1 MNIDPKLFDIKMVK
15 NSFDQATFGVGQIMT
30 YAPVGSS
37 KHIKCFD
44 AMLNGIQNAIRY
56 GWKIHHGIGKFACNA
71 LVTVANNDDVD
82 EDIRKRVLG
91 ILLNELSVWL
101 MDDREL
107 GFPEEGHDSI
117 GEVCGCKC
125 SRPSAAATCFIER
138 LYAKA
143 NKVVDSYLVEHPNLE
158 LIVFN
163 TIRVIRLGQGNPF
176 ALTHILQVPELA
188 KKIYYMRR
196 SETQLYEAM
205 NIALEKSAQDLQLLR
220 KDPLDKIFEKTWGLA
235 KHGTV
240 ADLALGCVIF
250 VLLNTD
256 DYFQADQ
263 AIRCVYKFSNVTKK
277 RTEEDKTKEEEDG
290 TSKTEEKM
298 TKGEDD
304 DEFKPWYQR
313 RWTLEGIDRVFTHP
327 LSVPLI
333 EQLAS
338 CASYLPFAV
347 RILDNCATTSCG
359 KRLLKSLLQTH
370 MREEEDEKESRVDRS
385 KRSANTNAHRWIDE
399 VFSKC
404 VKSLVDDE
412 SMSPFTS
419 DTTLYSNISK
429 YSDMSLALRKGKLEQ
444 EKKLKKKDRTRS
456 WTLLCRNV
464 AFVLRGLTAAS
475 VGELTFKTS
484 VNFKAR
490 SEVKFDWSVRSGISS
505 FVERILE
512 DEKDGILEDEKD
524 GILEDEK
531 DEKED
536 ENETEKQTTWPN
548 QNLFK
553 DSVVAWGTYISVSL
567 LVTLEHT
574 VT

>member
-1 MNIDPKLFDIKMVK
+1 
-15 NSFDQATFGVGQIMT
+15 MT
-30 YAPVGSS
+30 
-37 KHIKCFD
+37 
-44 AMLNGIQNAIRY
+44 
-56 GWKIHHGIGKFACNA
+56 
-71 LVTVANNDDVD
+71 
-82 EDIRKRVLG
+82 
-91 ILLNELSVWL
+91 
-101 MDDREL
+101 
-107 GFPEEGHDSI
+107 
-117 GEVCGCKC
+117 
-125 SRPSAAATCFIER
+125 
-138 LYAKA
+138 
-143 NKVVDSYLVEHPNLE
+143 
-158 LIVFN
+158 
-163 TIRVIRLGQGNPF
+163 
-176 ALTHILQVPELA
+176 
-188 KKIYYMRR
+188 
-196 SETQLYEAM
+196 
-205 NIALEKSAQDLQLLR
+205 
-220 KDPLDKIFEKTWGLA
+220 
-235 KHGTV
+235 
-240 ADLALGCVIF
+240 F

-277 RTEEDKTKEEEDG
+277 KEKKTEEDEEEKTEEEDEEKNTDEDEEEKKTEEEDG
-290 TSKTEEKM
+290 TNKQEEEEKM

-304 DEFKPWYQR
+304 EYKPWFRR
-313 RWTLEGIDRVFTHP
+313 RWTLEGIDRVLTHP
-327 LSVPLI
+327 LSLPLI

-347 RILDNCATTSCG
+347 RMLDNCATTSYG
-359 KRLLKSLLQTH
+359 KRLLKSLLETH
-370 MREEEDEKESRVDRS
+370 MREEDEKESREDRA

-399 VFSKC
+399 VLSKC
-404 VKSLVDDE
+404 VKSLVVVDDE
-412 SMSPFTS
+412 STTTGELMAHMSECLSFPEQTPFTS

-456 WTLLCRNV
+456 WALLCRNV